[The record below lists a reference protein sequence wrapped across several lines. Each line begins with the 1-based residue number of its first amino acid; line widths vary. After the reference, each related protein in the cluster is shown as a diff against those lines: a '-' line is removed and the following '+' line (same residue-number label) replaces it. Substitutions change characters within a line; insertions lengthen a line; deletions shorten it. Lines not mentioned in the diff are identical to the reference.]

1 MDRMYARIDRPGR
14 YPAAIT
20 HLIFQ
25 SKYGPSFVIWAKL
38 IAMSISR
45 RSFLK
50 QGALTLAGGAFL
62 TNQLMAAVHRGE
74 TLKELTGVQLYSIRD
89 DMKKDP
95 MGTLKAL
102 ANMGYKHV
110 EHANYV
116 NRKFY
121 GWSAKEFRKILDDL
135 GMTMPSGHT
144 VMTSQHWDVAKKDFT
159 DVWKHTVED
168 AAICGQKFVISPWL
182 EEGKRKTESDL
193 KSFMEVFNRCGELCQ
208 KSGMKYGYHN
218 HDFEFSQKLGDRT
231 VFDIILS
238 ETDAKLVIQQ
248 LDIGNMVNGGAQALD
263 IMKKYPG
270 RFESMHV
277 KDEILASGG
286 HEKYEST
293 ILGKGI
299 VPVKEVIDL
308 GRQWGTKHFII
319 EQESYQ
325 GKSPLECVKEDL
337 DIMKKWG
344 Y

>member
-1 MDRMYARIDRPGR
+1 
-14 YPAAIT
+14 
-20 HLIFQ
+20 
-25 SKYGPSFVIWAKL
+25 
-38 IAMSISR
+38 
-45 RSFLK
+45 
-50 QGALTLAGGAFL
+50 
-62 TNQLMAAVHRGE
+62 
-74 TLKELTGVQLYSIRD
+74 
-89 DMKKDP
+89 MKKDP
-95 MGTLKAL
+95 MGTLQAL
-102 ANMGYKHV
+102 AKMGYRHV

-121 GWSAKEFRKILDDL
+121 GWNAQEFRKILDDL

-144 VMTSQHWDVAKKDFT
+144 VMTSQHWDASKKDFT
-159 DVWKHTVED
+159 DAWKYTIED
-168 AAICGQKFVISPWL
+168 AAVCGQKFVISPWL

-193 KSFMEVFNRCGELCQ
+193 KGFMEVFNRCGELCQ

-238 ETDAKLVIQQ
+238 ETDPKLVMQQ
-248 LDIGNMVNGGAQALD
+248 LDIGNMINGGAKALD

-277 KDEILASGG
+277 KDEIPAAGG

-299 VPVKEVIDL
+299 IPVKEVIDL
-308 GRQWGTKHFII
+308 GRKWGTKHFII

-325 GKSPLECVKEDL
+325 GKTPLECMIENL
-337 DIMKKWG
+337 AAMKKWG